1 MWKLAGERMES
12 RLFLGTARFPSPAI
26 LKEAIQASR
35 TQIVT
40 VSLRRLSPTQKKEGG
55 GGGEG
60 YWDIIRS
67 CGVRLL
73 PNTAGCR
80 SAKEAV
86 TTAQLARE
94 LFATH
99 WIKLEVIGDEETLQ
113 PDPFGLLEAARILTS
128 EGFEVF
134 PYTTEDIVVAER
146 LLHVGC
152 RILMP
157 LGSPIGTG
165 RGLTNVLALKTLRNR
180 FPNTTLILDAGI
192 GLPSHASAAMEIG
205 FDGVL
210 LNTAVA
216 LAEKPPQMAAS
227 FALAVEAGRRGFEAG
242 LMLPREHA
250 EPSTPVLGVPFWH
263 EEKS

>member
-1 MWKLAGERMES
+1 MWELAGEQMES
-12 RLFLGTARFPSPAI
+12 RLFLGTARFPSPAV

-35 TQIVT
+35 VQIVT
-40 VSLRRLSPTQKKEGG
+40 VSLRRLSPTQKGG
-55 GGGEG
+55 GQ

-67 CGVRLL
+67 CGVRVL

-86 TTAQLARE
+86 AMARLARE

-113 PDPFGLLEAARILTS
+113 PDPFGLIEAARILTS

-146 LLHVGC
+146 LLHAGC

-157 LGSPIGTG
+157 WGSPIGSG
-165 RGLTNVLALKTLRNR
+165 RGLANVLALKTLRAR
-180 FPNTTLILDAGI
+180 FPNTTLIVDAGI

-210 LNTAVA
+210 INTAVA
-216 LAEKPPQMAAS
+216 LAQTPPRMAAS
-227 FALAVEAGRRGFEAG
+227 FALAVEAGRQGFEAG
-242 LMLPREHA
+242 LMLSRERA
-250 EPSTPVLGVPFWH
+250 EPSTPVLGMPFWH
-263 EEKS
+263 EEKR